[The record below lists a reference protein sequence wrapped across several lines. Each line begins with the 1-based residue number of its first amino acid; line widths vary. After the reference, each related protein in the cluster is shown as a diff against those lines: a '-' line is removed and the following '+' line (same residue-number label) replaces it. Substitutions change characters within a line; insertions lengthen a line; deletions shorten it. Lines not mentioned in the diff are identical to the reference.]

1 VHSVSCSLTTS
12 NNSQRLNVSDQPAI
26 INEERTLNI
35 FVRPSATL
43 VDATNARNV
52 SQPLKR
58 LIPWHNSR
66 AAASADT
73 VSADEELSIQNLSL
87 CLLRHDPCSRPHR
100 LSPIRLIKTRFLQSP
115 FSHLAAASMDHV
127 SADEG
132 IVTGIPVLGTSYA
145 IIRGYSRS
153 PALMSRRRM
162 TLCRNLRRLALTN
175 RATVS
180 VSFVTSPVLHTL
192 FPPRDVI
199 YPCK

>member
-73 VSADEELSIQNLSL
+73 VSADE
-87 CLLRHDPCSRPHR
+87 
-100 LSPIRLIKTRFLQSP
+100 
-115 FSHLAAASMDHV
+115 
-127 SADEG
+127 
-132 IVTGIPVLGTSYA
+132 GIPV
-145 IIRGYSRS
+145 
-153 PALMSRRRM
+153 
-162 TLCRNLRRLALTN
+162 
-175 RATVS
+175 
-180 VSFVTSPVLHTL
+180 F
-192 FPPRDVI
+192 DVFHQEAAKGKNDI
-199 YPCK
+199 HDPSEFGRHPNTWP